1 MLSVVDDWHSSKID
15 LFDLICSDDQG
26 ESLFLISYIGV
37 TRLPLSPDLFIE
49 NVHEIPSSALAG
61 TGGHEY
67 W

>member
-1 MLSVVDDWHSSKID
+1 MD
-15 LFDLICSDDQG
+15 LFDLTCSDDRG

-49 NVHEIPSSALAG
+49 NVHEIPISALAG
-61 TGGHEY
+61 TGGHEN